1 MIEYLYLS
9 VFLAFSFVIMIMY
22 IIWGETSLLDK
33 LLKPKYRLDEEGYLQ
48 FYYRKFNRW
57 EYFPIW
63 NDNDEQ
69 RYVKVFDRIRNLEYT
84 LSYIGPGRSKI
95 NFKYI
100 FDDNTA
106 RTKDFITDYFRNT
119 YPEFKNSEQLWN
131 LHKLYI
137 NKENTILNNIVNDYT
152 FAAHKINE
160 KSNQ

>member
-9 VFLAFSFVIMIMY
+9 VFLAFSFVIIMY
-22 IIWGETSLLDK
+22 IIWSETLSDK
-33 LLKPKYRLDEEGYLQ
+33 LKQPKYRLDDEGYLQ

-63 NDNDEQ
+63 NENNEQ

-84 LSYIGPGRSKI
+84 LSYIGPGRDKI

-106 RTKDFITDYFRNT
+106 ITKDFITNYFRNT
-119 YPEFKNSEQLWN
+119 YPEFKNSEQLWS

-137 NKENTILNNIVNDYT
+137 NKENDILNNIVSDYT

-160 KSNQ
+160 KSN